1 MFIISQNKYRIKK
14 RVQQPMKTIV
24 LCVYTFLGRTFKSTE
39 K

>member
-1 MFIISQNKYRIKK
+1 
-14 RVQQPMKTIV
+14 MKTIV